1 MDDIITLD
9 YGSGGK
15 KTAALIDEIIVP
27 ELGNAALNSLGD
39 GAVLEGGLAFST
51 DSFVV
56 SPLFFPGG
64 DIGKLSVCGTVNDL
78 AMCGAEPKYL
88 SLALIIEEG
97 LPAEDLR
104 RVVASIKSAAE
115 AAGVQVVTGDTK
127 VVERG
132 RGDGLYINTAGIGL
146 VKYPGLGPDKMRPG
160 DAVLLSGTAGDHGA
174 AVMLARDGLMEGEI
188 RSDCAALN
196 GLAFALLDSGAQV
209 RVLRDPTRGGV
220 ATTLCEFAES
230 AKLGIELDEA
240 AIPVRRDVS
249 AACALLGL
257 DPLYCANE
265 GKMLAV
271 VAPEDAQAA
280 LAALRLLRERPE
292 LPLRLL
298 SLASYAR
305 AGLKARGLRI
315 IESETPIIPIYTY
328 EMENTLTSAKRLYD
342 AGVYVNPVLPP
353 AAAPGECLLRVSCMA
368 THTEALL
375 DEAMDIIAEV
385 LGKDEHV

>member
-15 KTAALIDEIIVP
+15 KTAALIDEIIIP
-27 ELGNAALNSLGD
+27 ELGNNALNALGD
-39 GAVLEGGLAFST
+39 GAILDGQLAFST

-56 SPLFFPGG
+56 DPLFFPGG
-64 DIGKLSVCGTVNDL
+64 DIGKLCVCGTVNDL

-97 LPAEDLR
+97 LPTESLR
-104 RVVASIKSAAE
+104 RIVASIKAAAE
-115 AAGVQVVTGDTK
+115 AAGVAVVTGDTK

-132 RGDGLYINTAGIGL
+132 RGDGVYITTSGIG
-146 VKYPGLGPDKMRPG
+146 VVRHPGLGPERMRPG
-160 DAVLLSGTAGDHGA
+160 DAVLISGTAGDHGA
-174 AVMLARDGLMEGEI
+174 AVMLARDALMEGEI

-196 GLAFALLDSGAQV
+196 GLVRAVLESGAQV

-230 AKLGIELDEA
+230 AALGIELDEA

-271 VAPEDAQAA
+271 VAAKDEERA
-280 LAALRLLRERPE
+280 LAAMRSVPEGKNAAIIGRVISERPGKVVLRTAMGGSRILQKLAGAQ
-292 LPLRLL
+292 LP
-298 SLASYAR
+298 
-305 AGLKARGLRI
+305 RI
-315 IESETPIIPIYTY
+315 
-328 EMENTLTSAKRLYD
+328 
-342 AGVYVNPVLPP
+342 
-353 AAAPGECLLRVSCMA
+353 C
-368 THTEALL
+368 
-375 DEAMDIIAEV
+375 
-385 LGKDEHV
+385 

>member
-15 KTAALIDEIIVP
+15 KTAALIDEIIIP
-27 ELGNAALNSLGD
+27 ELGNNALNALGD
-39 GAVLEGGLAFST
+39 GAILDGQLAFST

-56 SPLFFPGG
+56 DPLFFPGG
-64 DIGKLSVCGTVNDL
+64 DIGKLCVCGTVNDL

-97 LPAEDLR
+97 LPTESLR
-104 RVVASIKSAAE
+104 RIVASIKAAAE
-115 AAGVQVVTGDTK
+115 AAGVAVVTGDTK

-132 RGDGLYINTAGIGL
+132 RGDGVYITTSGIG
-146 VKYPGLGPDKMRPG
+146 VVRYPGLGPERMRPG
-160 DAVLLSGTAGDHGA
+160 DAVLISGTAGDHGA

-196 GLAFALLDSGAQV
+196 GLVRAVLESGAEV

-230 AKLGIELDEA
+230 AALGIGLDEA

-271 VAPEDAQAA
+271 VAAEDAERALGAMQGVREGENAA
-280 LAALRLLRERPE
+280 IIGRVISERPGKVVLRTAMGGSRILQKLAGAQ
-292 LPLRLL
+292 LP
-298 SLASYAR
+298 
-305 AGLKARGLRI
+305 RI
-315 IESETPIIPIYTY
+315 
-328 EMENTLTSAKRLYD
+328 
-342 AGVYVNPVLPP
+342 
-353 AAAPGECLLRVSCMA
+353 C
-368 THTEALL
+368 
-375 DEAMDIIAEV
+375 
-385 LGKDEHV
+385 

>member
-1 MDDIITLD
+1 MDDIRTLD

-15 KTAALIDEIIVP
+15 KTAALIDEIIIP
-27 ELGNAALNSLGD
+27 ELGNNALNALGD
-39 GAVLEGGLAFST
+39 GAILDGQLAFST

-56 SPLFFPGG
+56 DPLFFPGG
-64 DIGKLSVCGTVNDL
+64 DIGKLCVCGTVNDL

-97 LPAEDLR
+97 LPTESLR
-104 RVVASIKSAAE
+104 RIVASIKAAAE
-115 AAGVQVVTGDTK
+115 AAGVAVVTGDTK

-132 RGDGLYINTAGIGL
+132 RGDGVYITTSGIG
-146 VKYPGLGPDKMRPG
+146 VVRYPGLGPERMRPG
-160 DAVLLSGTAGDHGA
+160 DAVLISGTAGDHGA
-174 AVMLARDGLMEGEI
+174 AVMLARDALMEGEI

-196 GLAFALLDSGAQV
+196 GLVRAVLESGAQV

-230 AKLGIELDEA
+230 AALGIELDET

-271 VAPEDAQAA
+271 VAAKDEERA
-280 LAALRLLRERPE
+280 LAAMRSVPEGKNAAIIGRVISERPGKVVLRTAMGGSRMLQKLAGAQ
-292 LPLRLL
+292 LP
-298 SLASYAR
+298 
-305 AGLKARGLRI
+305 RI
-315 IESETPIIPIYTY
+315 
-328 EMENTLTSAKRLYD
+328 
-342 AGVYVNPVLPP
+342 
-353 AAAPGECLLRVSCMA
+353 C
-368 THTEALL
+368 
-375 DEAMDIIAEV
+375 
-385 LGKDEHV
+385 

>member
-15 KTAALIDEIIVP
+15 KTAALIDEIIIP
-27 ELGNAALNSLGD
+27 ELGNNTLNALGD
-39 GAVLEGGLAFST
+39 GAILDGQLAFST

-56 SPLFFPGG
+56 DPLFFPGG
-64 DIGKLSVCGTVNDL
+64 DIGKLCVCGTVNDL

-97 LPAEDLR
+97 LPTESLR
-104 RVVASIKSAAE
+104 RIVASIKAAAE
-115 AAGVQVVTGDTK
+115 AAGVAVVTGDTK

-132 RGDGLYINTAGIGL
+132 RGDGVYITTSGIG
-146 VKYPGLGPDKMRPG
+146 VVRHPGLGPERMRPG
-160 DAVLLSGTAGDHGA
+160 DAVLISGTAGDHGA

-196 GLAFALLDSGAQV
+196 GLVRAVLESGAQV

-230 AKLGIELDEA
+230 AALGIELDEA

-271 VAPEDAQAA
+271 VAAKDEERA
-280 LAALRLLRERPE
+280 LAAMRSVPEGKNAAIIGRVISERPGKVVLRTAMGGSRILQKLAGAQ
-292 LPLRLL
+292 LP
-298 SLASYAR
+298 
-305 AGLKARGLRI
+305 RI
-315 IESETPIIPIYTY
+315 
-328 EMENTLTSAKRLYD
+328 
-342 AGVYVNPVLPP
+342 
-353 AAAPGECLLRVSCMA
+353 C
-368 THTEALL
+368 
-375 DEAMDIIAEV
+375 
-385 LGKDEHV
+385 

>member
-78 AMCGAEPKYL
+78 AMCGAEPKYI

-160 DAVLLSGTAGDHGA
+160 DAVLISGTAGDHGA

-257 DPLYCANE
+257 DPLCCANE

-280 LAALRLLRERPE
+280 LAALRSRPEGENAAIIGRVTVERPGRVA
-292 LPLRLL
+292 LRTAAGGARLL
-298 SLASYAR
+298 QKLAGAQ
-305 AGLKARGLRI
+305 LPRI
-315 IESETPIIPIYTY
+315 
-328 EMENTLTSAKRLYD
+328 
-342 AGVYVNPVLPP
+342 
-353 AAAPGECLLRVSCMA
+353 C
-368 THTEALL
+368 
-375 DEAMDIIAEV
+375 
-385 LGKDEHV
+385 

>member
-196 GLAFALLDSGAQV
+196 GLAFALLGSGAQV

-280 LAALRLLRERPE
+280 LAALRSRPEGENAAIIGRVTVERPGRVA
-292 LPLRLL
+292 LRTAAGGARLL
-298 SLASYAR
+298 QKLAGAQ
-305 AGLKARGLRI
+305 LPRI
-315 IESETPIIPIYTY
+315 
-328 EMENTLTSAKRLYD
+328 
-342 AGVYVNPVLPP
+342 
-353 AAAPGECLLRVSCMA
+353 C
-368 THTEALL
+368 
-375 DEAMDIIAEV
+375 
-385 LGKDEHV
+385 

>member
-15 KTAALIDEIIVP
+15 KTAALIDETIVP

-280 LAALRLLRERPE
+280 LAALRSRPEGENAAIIGRVTVERPGRVA
-292 LPLRLL
+292 LRTAAGGARLL
-298 SLASYAR
+298 QKLAGAQ
-305 AGLKARGLRI
+305 LPRI
-315 IESETPIIPIYTY
+315 
-328 EMENTLTSAKRLYD
+328 
-342 AGVYVNPVLPP
+342 
-353 AAAPGECLLRVSCMA
+353 C
-368 THTEALL
+368 
-375 DEAMDIIAEV
+375 
-385 LGKDEHV
+385 

>member
-115 AAGVQVVTGDTK
+115 AAGVQIVTGDTK

-280 LAALRLLRERPE
+280 LAALRSRPEGENAAIIGHVTVERPGRVA
-292 LPLRLL
+292 LRTAAGGARLL
-298 SLASYAR
+298 QKLAGAQ
-305 AGLKARGLRI
+305 LPRI
-315 IESETPIIPIYTY
+315 
-328 EMENTLTSAKRLYD
+328 
-342 AGVYVNPVLPP
+342 
-353 AAAPGECLLRVSCMA
+353 C
-368 THTEALL
+368 
-375 DEAMDIIAEV
+375 
-385 LGKDEHV
+385 

>member
-15 KTAALIDEIIVP
+15 KTAALIDEIIIP
-27 ELGNAALNSLGD
+27 ELGNNTLNALGD
-39 GAVLEGGLAFST
+39 GAILDGQLAFST

-56 SPLFFPGG
+56 DPLFFPGG
-64 DIGKLSVCGTVNDL
+64 DIGKLCVCGTVNDL

-97 LPAEDLR
+97 LPTESLR
-104 RVVASIKSAAE
+104 RIVASIKAAAE
-115 AAGVQVVTGDTK
+115 AAGDAVVTGDTK

-132 RGDGLYINTAGIGL
+132 RGDGVYITTSGIG
-146 VKYPGLGPDKMRPG
+146 VVRYPGLVPERMRPG
-160 DAVLLSGTAGDHGA
+160 DAVLISGTAGDHGA
-174 AVMLARDGLMEGEI
+174 AVMLARDALMEGEI

-196 GLAFALLDSGAQV
+196 GLVRAVLESGAQV

-230 AKLGIELDEA
+230 AALGIELDEA

-271 VAPEDAQAA
+271 VAAEDEERA
-280 LAALRLLRERPE
+280 LAAMRGVPEGKNAAIIGRVISERPGKVVLRTAMGGSRILQKLAGAQ
-292 LPLRLL
+292 LP
-298 SLASYAR
+298 
-305 AGLKARGLRI
+305 RI
-315 IESETPIIPIYTY
+315 
-328 EMENTLTSAKRLYD
+328 
-342 AGVYVNPVLPP
+342 
-353 AAAPGECLLRVSCMA
+353 C
-368 THTEALL
+368 
-375 DEAMDIIAEV
+375 
-385 LGKDEHV
+385 

>member
-15 KTAALIDEIIVP
+15 KTAALIDEIIIP
-27 ELGNAALNSLGD
+27 ELGNNALNALGD
-39 GAVLEGGLAFST
+39 GAILDGQLAFST

-56 SPLFFPGG
+56 DPLFFPGG
-64 DIGKLSVCGTVNDL
+64 DIGKLCVCGTVNDL

-97 LPAEDLR
+97 LPTESLR
-104 RVVASIKSAAE
+104 RIVASIKAAAE
-115 AAGVQVVTGDTK
+115 AAGVAVVTGDTK

-132 RGDGLYINTAGIGL
+132 RGDGVYITTSGIG
-146 VKYPGLGPDKMRPG
+146 VVRYPGLGPERMRPG
-160 DAVLLSGTAGDHGA
+160 DAVLISGTAGDHGA
-174 AVMLARDGLMEGEI
+174 AVMLARDALMEGEI

-196 GLAFALLDSGAQV
+196 GLVRAVLESGAEV

-230 AKLGIELDEA
+230 AALGIELDEA

-271 VAPEDAQAA
+271 VAAKDEERA
-280 LAALRLLRERPE
+280 LAAMRSVPEGKSAAIIGRVISERPGKVVLRTAMGGSRMLQKLAGAQ
-292 LPLRLL
+292 LP
-298 SLASYAR
+298 
-305 AGLKARGLRI
+305 RI
-315 IESETPIIPIYTY
+315 
-328 EMENTLTSAKRLYD
+328 
-342 AGVYVNPVLPP
+342 
-353 AAAPGECLLRVSCMA
+353 C
-368 THTEALL
+368 
-375 DEAMDIIAEV
+375 
-385 LGKDEHV
+385 

>member
-132 RGDGLYINTAGIGL
+132 RGDGLYINNAGIGL

-196 GLAFALLDSGAQV
+196 GLAFALLGSGAQV

-280 LAALRLLRERPE
+280 LAALRSRPEGENAAIIGRVTVERPGRVA
-292 LPLRLL
+292 LRTAAGGARLL
-298 SLASYAR
+298 QKLAGAQ
-305 AGLKARGLRI
+305 LPRI
-315 IESETPIIPIYTY
+315 
-328 EMENTLTSAKRLYD
+328 
-342 AGVYVNPVLPP
+342 
-353 AAAPGECLLRVSCMA
+353 C
-368 THTEALL
+368 
-375 DEAMDIIAEV
+375 
-385 LGKDEHV
+385 

>member
-15 KTAALIDEIIVP
+15 KTATLIDEIIIP
-27 ELGNAALNSLGD
+27 ELGNNTLNSLGD
-39 GAVLEGGLAFST
+39 GAILDGQLAFST

-64 DIGKLSVCGTVNDL
+64 DIGKLCVCGTVNDL

-97 LPAEDLR
+97 LPTESLR
-104 RVVASIKSAAE
+104 RIVASIKAAAE
-115 AAGVQVVTGDTK
+115 SAGVAVVTGDTK

-132 RGDGLYINTAGIGL
+132 RGDGVYITTSGIG
-146 VKYPGLGPDKMRPG
+146 VVRYPGLGPERMRPG
-160 DAVLLSGTAGDHGA
+160 DAVLISGTAGDHGA

-196 GLAFALLDSGAQV
+196 GLARAVLESGADV
-209 RVLRDPTRGGV
+209 KVLRDPTRGGA

-240 AIPVRRDVS
+240 AIPVRGDVS
-249 AACALLGL
+249 AACELLGL

-271 VAPEDAQAA
+271 VAAEDAERALGAMQGVREGENAA
-280 LAALRLLRERPE
+280 IIGRAISDRPGKVVLRTAMGGGRILQKLAGAQ
-292 LPLRLL
+292 LP
-298 SLASYAR
+298 
-305 AGLKARGLRI
+305 RI
-315 IESETPIIPIYTY
+315 
-328 EMENTLTSAKRLYD
+328 
-342 AGVYVNPVLPP
+342 
-353 AAAPGECLLRVSCMA
+353 C
-368 THTEALL
+368 
-375 DEAMDIIAEV
+375 
-385 LGKDEHV
+385 

>member
-15 KTAALIDEIIVP
+15 KTAALIDEIIIP
-27 ELGNAALNSLGD
+27 ELGNNTLNALGD
-39 GAVLEGGLAFST
+39 GAILDGQLAFST

-56 SPLFFPGG
+56 DPLFFPGG
-64 DIGKLSVCGTVNDL
+64 DIGKLCVCGTVNDL

-97 LPAEDLR
+97 LPTESLR
-104 RVVASIKSAAE
+104 RIVASIKAAAE
-115 AAGVQVVTGDTK
+115 AAGVAVVTGDTK

-132 RGDGLYINTAGIGL
+132 RGDGVYITTSGIG
-146 VKYPGLGPDKMRPG
+146 VVRYPGLGPERMRPG
-160 DAVLLSGTAGDHGA
+160 DAVLISGTAGDHGA
-174 AVMLARDGLMEGEI
+174 AVMLARDALMEGEI

-196 GLAFALLDSGAQV
+196 GLVRAVLESGAEV

-230 AKLGIELDEA
+230 AALGIELDET

-271 VAPEDAQAA
+271 VAAKDAERA
-280 LAALRLLRERPE
+280 LAAMRSVPEGKNAAIIGRVISERPGKVVLRTAMGGSRMLQKLAGAQ
-292 LPLRLL
+292 LP
-298 SLASYAR
+298 
-305 AGLKARGLRI
+305 RI
-315 IESETPIIPIYTY
+315 
-328 EMENTLTSAKRLYD
+328 
-342 AGVYVNPVLPP
+342 
-353 AAAPGECLLRVSCMA
+353 C
-368 THTEALL
+368 
-375 DEAMDIIAEV
+375 
-385 LGKDEHV
+385 

>member
-15 KTAALIDEIIVP
+15 KTAALIDEIIIP
-27 ELGNAALNSLGD
+27 ELGNNALNALGD
-39 GAVLEGGLAFST
+39 GAILDGQLAFST

-56 SPLFFPGG
+56 DPLFFPGG
-64 DIGKLSVCGTVNDL
+64 DIGKLCVCGTVNDL

-97 LPAEDLR
+97 LPTESLR
-104 RVVASIKSAAE
+104 RIVASIKAAAE
-115 AAGVQVVTGDTK
+115 AAGVAVVTGDTK

-132 RGDGLYINTAGIGL
+132 RGDGVYITTSGIG
-146 VKYPGLGPDKMRPG
+146 VVRYPGLGPERMRPG
-160 DAVLLSGTAGDHGA
+160 DAVLISGTAGDHGA
-174 AVMLARDGLMEGEI
+174 AVMLARDALMEGEI

-196 GLAFALLDSGAQV
+196 GLVRAVLESGAQV

-230 AKLGIELDEA
+230 AALGIELDEA

-271 VAPEDAQAA
+271 VAAEDAERALGAMQGVREGKNAA
-280 LAALRLLRERPE
+280 IIGRVISERPGKVVLRTAMGGGRILQKLAGAQ
-292 LPLRLL
+292 LP
-298 SLASYAR
+298 
-305 AGLKARGLRI
+305 RI
-315 IESETPIIPIYTY
+315 
-328 EMENTLTSAKRLYD
+328 
-342 AGVYVNPVLPP
+342 
-353 AAAPGECLLRVSCMA
+353 C
-368 THTEALL
+368 
-375 DEAMDIIAEV
+375 
-385 LGKDEHV
+385 